1 MPQTEKQKAAFEK
14 ARQTRIN
21 NLKKV
26 WEAEQ
31 QEQQQ
36 QPQQPQQPQQ
46 QESIV
51 ESEPLDVLVEE
62 EEEKPQ
68 PQPPVQVQVSTPA
81 PVTPAPVLPQQE
93 QDDVFELD
101 VDDLYSR
108 LQQNQKDIA
117 EMREHLGSLRQ
128 GHDSIS
134 SQWQRLSGH
143 GAEIN
148 YV

>member
-14 ARQTRIN
+14 ARQTRVN

-36 QPQQPQQPQQ
+36 QQQQPQP
-46 QESIV
+46 ESTV

-62 EEEKPQ
+62 EEKPQ
-68 PQPPVQVQVSTPA
+68 PQPPVQVPVPVQVQVSTPA
-81 PVTPAPVLPQQE
+81 PVVSQQ
-93 QDDVFELD
+93 QDEDIFELD
-101 VDDLYSR
+101 VDDLMSR

-128 GHDSIS
+128 GHDTIS

-143 GAEIN
+143 GADIN